1 MSWEF
6 VTLIVEAFGALAVL
20 VTLIYLARQIRL
32 NTEEIRSSNYHGI
45 TDSFNSLSQ
54 ALAESPELAKVFRKG
69 NERFNDLNEDEK
81 TQFHFLMHATL
92 RVMDVLHYQS
102 RHGTGDQTL
111 WDFEKGSIDALFSLP
126 GARAWW
132 RWNPYNLSAEF
143 THYIETTVLPKFND
157 QPARD
162 LNIQKSQA
170 GNNN

>member
-1 MSWEF
+1 M
-6 VTLIVEAFGALAVL
+6 TLEHITAFAEIFGALAVL
-20 VTLIYLARQIRL
+20 ITLMYLARQIKL

-54 ALAESPELAKVFRKG
+54 ALAENPELAKVFIDG
-69 NERFNDLNEDEK
+69 NNDFDNLTDAEK

-111 WDFEKGSIDALFSLP
+111 WDFEKSSIDALFSNP

-132 RWNPYNLSAEF
+132 KWNPYNLSAEF
-143 THYIETTVLPKFND
+143 KAYVDEIVLPKFED
-157 QPARD
+157 KP
-162 LNIQKSQA
+162 
-170 GNNN
+170 